1 MAHLL
6 AQVVLAG
13 SEETGQRAFAKLLR
27 RLCAFKR
34 REASEALDSPIMRL
48 ATAPNASGVAPTLV
62 RCNDGSG
69 WLVALGTPLPRSS
82 ACWDGAAQIDYY
94 RRYGVEQMAR
104 SLQGQFALV
113 IGDPAAGVVHVVTDR
128 CGSLHLFLVE
138 RDGAVFV
145 STSSAV
151 LGETEALDPVG
162 VHEFVATGI
171 VYEERTLWKE
181 VRKLAPATVTT
192 IGRNGVT
199 QQRYW
204 RLDDLDLESQS
215 AAQAADALHAG
226 LVDVLRRL
234 PGSGPPPVA
243 DLTGGYDSRL
253 LLSGLLAAGRPFA
266 TTVSGPSESADVRVA
281 GRIAREFGL
290 AHGHV
295 APGPALDWERLDCA
309 LRMTDGEYDAFD
321 YARILFTHRQ
331 LSRRYGMS
339 LNGSFG
345 ELARGYWWELLWP
358 GLGRVAPLDA
368 RLMAT
373 RRFAAAPY
381 DARLFSAQGR
391 LPLVEHMTGVANRVL
406 SAARDLPN
414 TAQMDWLYYSMRMH
428 RWHGRIAS
436 STNQLW
442 PSVSPLSF
450 AEVLDPILMAR
461 HSARFRSL
469 LARTVFAR
477 HAPQLA
483 AIPLEHGH
491 PPTPAGLLNFWR
503 FSPLLGH
510 YGRRAWSKLQPRLRL
525 PAARAEPL
533 PTLRARYAPLLA
545 DSPLLDWLIDPM
557 LARTGLFEPGPL
569 ADFLRADRSHGG
581 ARLEQWCRLV
591 TLECL
596 LRACADSEAPPPF
609 AAHRRRD
616 EAGDQDA
623 GPSTRRSQI
632 SRQ

>member
-1 MAHLL
+1 MSHLL

-13 SEETGQRAFAKLLR
+13 REETGRRAFGILLE

-34 REASEALDSPIMRL
+34 RTACVELDSGVLRL
-48 ATAPNASGVAPTLV
+48 ATAPNGQGVAPALV
-62 RCNDGSG
+62 QGDDGI
-69 WLVALGTPLPRSS
+69 WLVALGTPLPRASQAWDS
-82 ACWDGAAQIDYY
+82 AEQLASY
-94 RRYGVEQMAR
+94 RRHGVEPLAR

-113 IGDPAAGVVHVVTDR
+113 IGDPSAGAVHVLTDR
-128 CGSLHLFLVE
+128 CGSLHLFLAE

-151 LGETEALDPVG
+151 LGEAQALDPGG

-171 VYEERTLWKE
+171 VYEERTLWE
-181 VRKLAPATVTT
+181 GVRKLAPATVTT
-192 IGRNGVT
+192 IDRHGVT

-204 RLDDLDLESQS
+204 RLADLDLESLS
-215 AAQAADALHAG
+215 ADQAADALQAG
-226 LVDVLRRL
+226 LSDVLRRL
-234 PGSGPPPVA
+234 PGEGPPPVA

-253 LLSGLLAAGRPFA
+253 LLCGLLAAGQPFA
-266 TTVSGPSESADVRVA
+266 TTVSGPAESADVRVA
-281 GRIAREFGL
+281 GGIARELGL

-295 APGPALDWERLDCA
+295 PPGPSPDWERFDCA

-321 YARILFTHRQ
+321 YARILYTHRQ
-331 LSRRYGMS
+331 LSRRYRMS

-358 GLGRVAPLDA
+358 RLGRVAPIDA
-368 RLMAT
+368 RLVAA
-373 RRFAAAPY
+373 RRFAATPY
-381 DARLFSAQGR
+381 DTTLFSSQGR
-391 LPLVEHMTGVANRVL
+391 LPLVEHMAAVASRVL
-406 SAARDLPN
+406 SSASGLPN

-450 AEVLDPILMAR
+450 AQVLDPILMAR
-461 HSARFRSL
+461 HEARFRSL
-469 LARTVFAR
+469 LARTVFSR
-477 HAPQLA
+477 HAPRLA

-491 PPTPAGLLNFWR
+491 PPAPASLLNWWR
-503 FSPLLGH
+503 FSPLAGH
-510 YGRRAWSKLQPRLRL
+510 YGRRVWGKLRPRLGLATAEAEPPPRLR
-525 PAARAEPL
+525 
-533 PTLRARYAPLLA
+533 TRYASLFAGSPLA
-545 DSPLLDWLIDPM
+545 DWLADPV
-557 LARTGLFEPGPL
+557 LAHTGLFEPQRL
-569 ADFLRADRSHGG
+569 AAFLSPDRSHAG

-591 TLECL
+591 TLECT
-596 LRACADSEAPPPF
+596 LRTRAEPPARSLAERRDCA
-609 AAHRRRD
+609 AAH
-616 EAGDQDA
+616 QDA